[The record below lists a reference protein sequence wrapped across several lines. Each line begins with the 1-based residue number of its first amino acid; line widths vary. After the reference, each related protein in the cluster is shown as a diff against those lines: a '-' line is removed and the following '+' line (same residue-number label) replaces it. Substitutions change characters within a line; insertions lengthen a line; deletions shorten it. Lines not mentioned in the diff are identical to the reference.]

1 MSGLVDGE
9 HIGAEHAL
17 IAETAAEVYR
27 HDLFQAR
34 REIGSLNVQLRD
46 ATRQKELFGASLDKA
61 NSVVRNANQREADL
75 RTQLQETAEKLAEL
89 EVFNDLLNDGL
100 TDEGPAKLAKAAEC
114 FKRSRELHK
123 KIANEEAYLKMCV
136 EQARIQRAES
146 QARRSASAP
155 VLDLFGQLKS
165 GADVSDGEI
174 IAAVTKMQA
183 TVSDAAKIEQAY
195 FETRAENTKLL
206 FSIAKL
212 KEEAASLLGYGRAL
226 VREAYEQ
233 PPTEPKP
240 VEAMTP
246 SDKLFAINRAAM
258 MQED

>member
-1 MSGLVDGE
+1 MSVLDGE
-9 HIGAEHAL
+9 HVAPNQAEL
-17 IAETAAEVYR
+17 IAATAAESYR
-27 HDLFQAR
+27 HDLMQAR
-34 REIGSLNVQLRD
+34 SQLSGLQAQLRE
-46 ATRQKELFGASLDKA
+46 ATRQKELFAANLSTANTARDAAIKHHTELRQELHAS
-61 NSVVRNANQREADL
+61 
-75 RTQLQETAEKLAEL
+75 AEKLAEL

-100 TDEGPAKLAKAAEC
+100 TDEGPAKLVKAAEC
-114 FKRSRELHK
+114 FKRARELHK

-206 FSIAKL
+206 FSISKL
-212 KEEAASLLGYGRAL
+212 KEEAASLIGYGRAL

-233 PPTEPKP
+233 PPADPKRVMP
-240 VEAMTP
+240 MSP
-246 SDKLFAINRAAM
+246 SEKLFAVNRDTM
-258 MQED
+258 IQED